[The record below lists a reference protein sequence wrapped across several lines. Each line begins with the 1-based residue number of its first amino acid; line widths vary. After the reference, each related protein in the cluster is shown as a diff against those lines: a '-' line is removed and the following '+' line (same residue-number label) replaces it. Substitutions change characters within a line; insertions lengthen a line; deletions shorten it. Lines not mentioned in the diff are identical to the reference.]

1 MTYKVKKDDR
11 PFILNK
17 NKKVVNDIL
26 VQNEDLLAEG
36 KTFGGVMLRW
46 HKQDA
51 GKILPY
57 GQLKSNLAY
66 FLSQRPGFGSRGGK
80 VEGTFKQSSIACN
93 TLAKLGILCEV

>member
-1 MTYKVKKDDR
+1 MTYKVKKDDK

-26 VQNEDLLAEG
+26 VQNKDLLAEG
-36 KTFGGVMLRW
+36 KTYGKEMWQW

-57 GQLKSNLAY
+57 GQLSSNLAY
-66 FLSQRPGFGSRGGK
+66 FLRQRPGLGSRGGK
-80 VEGTFKQSSIACN
+80 GDTFLQSSIACN